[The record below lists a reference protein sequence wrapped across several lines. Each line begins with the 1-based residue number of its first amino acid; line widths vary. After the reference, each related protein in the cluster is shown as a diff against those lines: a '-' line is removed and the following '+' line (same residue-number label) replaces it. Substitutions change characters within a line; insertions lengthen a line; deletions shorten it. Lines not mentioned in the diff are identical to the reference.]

1 MELKEIAPRLWWWTG
16 PHPDWKPKDAEGG
29 QGWGE
34 IVSSYALVADE
45 ALVLFDPLVPA
56 DEPERFWQALDR
68 DVDAHGPPAILITI
82 YWHTRSAREI
92 AERYEGSTVWAPTR
106 AAKQVE
112 RRAPYTHTYAAGGG
126 ELPAG
131 IRAHDTGRLGEM
143 VLYLPPYKA
152 LLFGDVVL
160 DGVRLLPDSWL
171 PKRVTP
177 FDVRESLRPLLD
189 EEIELLLLTHGGP
202 VADDAR
208 PKLERALEV
217 EG

>member
-1 MELKEIAPRLWWWTG
+1 MELQEIAPRLWWWTA
-16 PHPDWKPKDAEGG
+16 PHPDWKPKHARGN
-29 QGWGE
+29 GWDE
-34 IVSSYALVADE
+34 IVSSYALVADD

-56 DEPERFWQALDR
+56 DEPERFWEALDR
-68 DVDAHGPPAILITI
+68 DVDGHGPPAIVITI

-92 AERYEGSTVWAPTR
+92 AERYGGSTVWAPAH

-112 RRAPYTHTYAAGGG
+112 KRAPYTHTYTAGDG

-143 VLYLPPYKA
+143 VLYVPSHKA
-152 LLFGDVVL
+152 MLFGDVVL
-160 DGVRLLPDSWL
+160 DGVRLLPDGWL
-171 PKRVTP
+171 PKRVTRA
-177 FDVRESLRPLLD
+177 DVRESLRPLLD

-208 PKLERALEV
+208 AKLGRALET
-217 EG
+217 